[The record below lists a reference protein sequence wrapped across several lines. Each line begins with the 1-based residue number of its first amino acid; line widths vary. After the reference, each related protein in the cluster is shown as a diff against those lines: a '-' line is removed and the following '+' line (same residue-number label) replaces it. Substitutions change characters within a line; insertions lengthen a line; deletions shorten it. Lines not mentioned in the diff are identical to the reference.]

1 MFLEIHALNLVVW
14 KSMALYQEL
23 ETSFPDVK
31 LTLNP
36 STCYFRQHK
45 STSLH
50 KPILDGIIGLNLF
63 CIIYQKP
70 NGSLVW

>member
-1 MFLEIHALNLVVW
+1 MFCASFKSFVCFNMFLEIHALNFVVW

-36 STCYFRQHK
+36 STCYFRQ
-45 STSLH
+45 T
-50 KPILDGIIGLNLF
+50 
-63 CIIYQKP
+63 
-70 NGSLVW
+70 